1 MERSVNWFYA
11 TDVGWNLA
19 CDFYE
24 IFYHKRDFFRNIL
37 QLDILK
43 NPTWKHFIEE
53 DSGL

>member
-1 MERSVNWFYA
+1 MEKSVNWFYA
-11 TDVGWNLA
+11 TDIEISPVIS
-19 CDFYE
+19 FE

-37 QLDILK
+37 RLDILK